1 MMAKEL
7 KKLPMSQNVTKSGHT
22 ASNTQMPSDNL
33 IMERT
38 TNRIVQGRLWYW
50 QVSTYLTPHTSV
62 AGHSRF
68 PIFN

>member
-38 TNRIVQGRLWYW
+38 TNRIVQGRL
-50 QVSTYLTPHTSV
+50 
-62 AGHSRF
+62 
-68 PIFN
+68 